1 MKYIHPQAV
10 YQWKYVD
17 FSVKQVWFELKRMGF
32 AAVVHTEVL
41 VKKQLGHWDQ
51 ENTLPIFACVRAIT
65 LPSPREIGM
74 KNWMNVCIDNS
85 SWYFFPSTFQIALFL
100 LPHIY
105 CSLCCASK
113 TQCLSL
119 GEFTALCSL
128 FCILILRDYY
138 EIITFCMWVGT
149 LKYVSCR
156 WTDGVLA
163 SPKPVCHHSSRD
175 LLHSHLWG
183 AYAVL
188 CIIKCS
194 SGLIFVPAWA
204 WGTVGLKSISIAVLL
219 SLWQGAAW
227 GSSCC
232 WGAWVGWDTAG
243 AHEISLPQAMGTDLH
258 SSQDQGNTKP
268 SQVFIHIHPHSAER
282 HKTIWRSLWS
292 PAFGSLKFWFSWQT
306 LSLQCDATSLV

>member
-85 SWYFFPSTFQIALFL
+85 SWYFFPSAFQIALFL

-163 SPKPVCHHSSRD
+163 VHIGFTQTSLSPLIQGPAAFSPLGSLCCPLYHQMFFRTDICACLSLRNCWVEEYKHCCLIVSVARCSMRQQ
-175 LLHSHLWG
+175 LLLRG
-183 AYAVL
+183 M
-188 CIIKCS
+188 
-194 SGLIFVPAWA
+194 SGLGHSWCPWDQPSPSYGHWPPLITRPGEHKAVPGIYSHPSAFCRKTQNYMKKLVEPCFWL
-204 WGTVGLKSISIAVLL
+204 VEVL
-219 SLWQGAAW
+219 
-227 GSSCC
+227 
-232 WGAWVGWDTAG
+232 
-243 AHEISLPQAMGTDLH
+243 I
-258 SSQDQGNTKP
+258 
-268 SQVFIHIHPHSAER
+268 
-282 HKTIWRSLWS
+282 
-292 PAFGSLKFWFSWQT
+292 
-306 LSLQCDATSLV
+306 